1 MTCLEVAWKNRWCTS
16 TLSSSY
22 ATSSTSVSGR
32 TRMSLST
39 GASLQKTPSG
49 GWRLN
54 HSEYLKKVKPIAL
67 HRGRGPE
74 DYMTPAETTQLR
86 GLLGSLQWPS
96 VQSQPH
102 LQCST
107 SLLAGQLS
115 AGLVKSIQDANRLL
129 KFAKLNSDV
138 SLCYEHLCCLEDLR
152 LVTMVDAAFG
162 IRRDGSSQG
171 GYLMMHAGSQ
181 NYV

>member
-1 MTCLEVAWKNRWCTS
+1 
-16 TLSSSY
+16 
-22 ATSSTSVSGR
+22 
-32 TRMSLST
+32 
-39 GASLQKTPSG
+39 
-49 GWRLN
+49 
-54 HSEYLKKVKPIAL
+54 
-67 HRGRGPE
+67 
-74 DYMTPAETTQLR
+74 MTPAETTQLR

-102 LQCST
+102 LQWST

-171 GYLMMHAGSQ
+171 GYLMMLVPKLGLMELKGRTM
-181 NYV
+181 

>member
-1 MTCLEVAWKNRWCTS
+1 M
-16 TLSSSY
+16 
-22 ATSSTSVSGR
+22 
-32 TRMSLST
+32 
-39 GASLQKTPSG
+39 
-49 GWRLN
+49 
-54 HSEYLKKVKPIAL
+54 
-67 HRGRGPE
+67 
-74 DYMTPAETTQLR
+74 
-86 GLLGSLQWPS
+86 
-96 VQSQPH
+96 QSQPH

-138 SLCYEHLCCLEDLR
+138 ALNYERLCNVEDLR

-171 GYLMMHAGSQ
+171 GYLMMLVPKSTFDGVEGPYHVIDWRSSKLPRVARSTWS
-181 NYV
+181 